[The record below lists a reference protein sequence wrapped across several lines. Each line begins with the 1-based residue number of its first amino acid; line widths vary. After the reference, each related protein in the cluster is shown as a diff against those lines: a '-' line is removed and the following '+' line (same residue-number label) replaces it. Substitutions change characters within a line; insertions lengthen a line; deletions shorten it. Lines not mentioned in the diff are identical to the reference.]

1 MPVTANEVKQL
12 HLTTGAGYMEAKR
25 ALERF
30 DGDAEQAA
38 LALRSAGAAIARKKE
53 HRQAGEGRI
62 EIYAHTGERIGAMLE
77 LRCETDFA
85 AATPAFRAL
94 ARNLA
99 LQVAAMNPAYI
110 APGDVP
116 AHIIAE
122 ETEKAE
128 RQARLE
134 QKPAAVIPRIVEGK
148 LKKYY
153 SLNCLLEQPFIKDD
167 SHSVRA
173 ELTACIAA
181 LKENVTVRR
190 FVRYEV
196 DA

>member
-1 MPVTANEVKQL
+1 
-12 HLTTGAGYMEAKR
+12 MEAKR

-99 LQVAAMNPAYI
+99 LQVVAMNPAYI

-134 QKPAAVIPRIVEGK
+134 QKPAAVIPRIVEGR

-167 SHSVRA
+167 SHSVRD